1 MAATITDFLD
11 VSERAIALGFRP
23 PVGLAILPEYF
34 ESASQI
40 ADLRHRSEAAT
51 VKVLFRTNGLS
62 LDEFLPASST
72 IPYIQNN
79 NFDWICPTIFVSSAL
94 LSENP
99 MAISVALSVLANY
112 ATDFFKGISGRKN
125 IKLNI
130 VVERRGKKSY
140 KKIKYEGDVAGLAEL
155 SRIIQEASDE

>member
-1 MAATITDFLD
+1 MAVTITDFLD
-11 VSERAIALGFRP
+11 VNKKAIDLGFNP

-34 ESASQI
+34 ESAAKI

-51 VKVLFRTNGLS
+51 VKVLFRTHGLS
-62 LDEFLPASST
+62 LDEFVPASST

-79 NFDWICPTIFVSSAL
+79 NFDWIGPTIFISGAL

-99 MAISVALSVLANY
+99 MAISLALSVLANY

-140 KKIKYEGDVAGLAEL
+140 RKIKYEGDVAGLTEL